1 MVKFPTNQNKNN
13 YIVHNWVLEN
23 DYRVCDEHPMKKFMY
38 PDIHAGVKG
47 NEEVYKLVIKHIDE
61 KEVTNSWR

>member
-1 MVKFPTNQNKNN
+1 MVKFPTKENQNN

-23 DYRVCDEHPMKKFMY
+23 NYRVCDEHPMKEFMH

-47 NEEVYKLVIKHIDE
+47 NKEVSKIVIKYINE
-61 KEVTNSWR
+61 KETTNSWR